1 MNERNMTVYVVD
13 DDDAVRKSIHWLLE
27 SVGLTVKMFSS
38 ARDFLEQVDPVQAGC
53 LVLDVRM
60 PGMSGLDLQKELLN
74 RGLEIPVIIITG
86 HGDVPMAVRAMKAG
100 AVDFIEKPFNDQ
112 ALLDC
117 IQRTLDEVG
126 KNQEKMRK
134 RQELQQVLGLL
145 TEREKEIMYKVVEGK
160 SSRQIG
166 DELNI
171 SSKTIEVH
179 RARIMKKMG
188 VNTVVE
194 LVRQVMEYGNPPR

>member
-1 MNERNMTVYVVD
+1 MNDTNMTVFVVD
-13 DDDAVRKSIHWLLE
+13 DDDAVRQSIQWLLE
-27 SVGLTVKMFSS
+27 SVGLKVKLFSS
-38 ARDFLEQVDPVQAGC
+38 VRNFLDQLDPLEVGC

-60 PGMSGLDLQKELLN
+60 PGMSGLDLQRELVK
-74 RGLEIPVIIITG
+74 RGFEIPVIIITG
-86 HGDVPMAVRAMKAG
+86 HGDVPMAVRAMKEG

-112 ALLDC
+112 VLLDC
-117 IQRTLDEVG
+117 IQRTLEEVK
-126 KNQEKMRK
+126 KNQERRFK
-134 RQELQQVLGLL
+134 RHEVQQVMSLL

-166 DELNI
+166 DELKI

-194 LVRQVMEYGNPPR
+194 LVRLVLEYGTPA